1 MSGESSTSKIRS
13 RLVPSWVKRAT
24 SSSSKGISSKTA
36 STSAT
41 ENVEISGHSL
51 PALGDVLRVRPSDEA
66 VPSIKTASPIA
77 FRRVQKKSAKRR
89 LCGACANLISVF
101 DESVK
106 TARDTDKEGAS
117 HINHH
122 ESLISLLECSAVC
135 PVCALI
141 VNAVPCRLKWYL
153 MGVVRN
159 VLIEMH
165 PLRLDGIAHILSL
178 QEWKLYLDNPQ
189 SRLVSQGFTA
199 YYSNRTKEYLKR
211 VRSLNLREDIP
222 LAEVLSSIQEEIGAG
237 YFAEETHAIRIRDQ
251 YAIKGQ
257 FGDFAL
263 FLQTDKEGY
272 GLQTTSSGNLR
283 IATSPSKHVPSYVE
297 IGLA

>member
-1 MSGESSTSKIRS
+1 
-13 RLVPSWVKRAT
+13 VKRAT

-36 STSAT
+36 SISAT
-41 ENVEISGHSL
+41 ENVVISGHSL
-51 PALGDVLRVRPSDEA
+51 PAFGDVPRVHPSDEA
-66 VPSIKTASPIA
+66 DPSTKTSSPMA
-77 FRRVQKKSAKRR
+77 FRRVQQKSAERR

-141 VNAVPCRLKWYL
+141 VNAIPCRQKWFL

-159 VLIEMH
+159 VVKEIGPLI
-165 PLRLDGIAHILSL
+165 LDGAAQIVSL
-178 QEWKLYLDNPQ
+178 HEWVFYLNNPQ
-189 SRLVSQGFTA
+189 SRLLSQSLTA
-199 YYSNRTKEYLKR
+199 WYSNRTEEYLKR

-222 LAEVLSSIQEEIGAG
+222 LAEVLSMFYEMSAGDFQEW
-237 YFAEETHAIRIRDQ
+237 TQVIRIRDQ
-251 YAIKGQ
+251 YAMKGQ

-263 FLQTDKEGY
+263 FLQTDQGGY
-272 GLQTTSSGNLR
+272 RLRTISSGNLR
-283 IATSPSKHVPSYVE
+283 IATSPSKRVPSYVE
-297 IGLA
+297 IRLALT